1 MAVKKGSET
10 TEQIRN
16 RILDEVSNHPDL
28 DGVDIRVF
36 LHLFT
41 RLNFEE
47 FTHIPQI
54 QISMALN
61 RQKTHVSRSIKLLTE
76 LGLIVASDKGI
87 RASEWRLNEKFGGKH

>member
-1 MAVKKGSET
+1 MAVKKSSET

-16 RILDEVSNHPDL
+16 RILDEVSYHPDL

-36 LHLFT
+36 LYLFT

-54 QISMALN
+54 QISAALN
-61 RQKTHVSRSIKLLTE
+61 RQKTHVSRSMKLLTQV
-76 LGLIVASDKGI
+76 GLIVPGDKGV
-87 RASEWRLNEKFGGKH
+87 RASEWRLNEKFGNKR

>member
-41 RLNFEE
+41 RLNFDE

-54 QISMALN
+54 QISAALD
-61 RQKTHVSRSIKLLTE
+61 RQKTHISRSVKLLTE
-76 LGLIVASDKGI
+76 LGLIVPSEKGV
-87 RASEWRLNEKFGGKH
+87 RASEWKLNEKFANKR